1 LELFKLFGSILIDN
15 AEANKSISATE
26 KKAGG
31 LGTKLGGLIGTA
43 AKVGVGIAA
52 GVGAAGAAMFG
63 MANKASEATSRINDL
78 SEKIGIT
85 KTAFQEWD
93 FVANQVGANVEGLQM
108 SVKTLSKA
116 AYEASQGVETYSDS
130 FNELGVSVTN
140 ADGSLKDQETLLNET
155 IAALAGVED
164 KTKRTAIASELL
176 GRSATDLAPILNMG
190 AEELEGM
197 KTKAHELGI
206 VLSDEAIDAGDN
218 FGDTLDALKA
228 SVGAVGTQIGV
239 SFMPLLQSL
248 MDWIIA
254 HMPEIKETFS
264 TVFGAINT
272 IVTKAYEIFK
282 DNILPILISAYDWVQ
297 SNMPTFQSIFNTVF
311 GAIWDIASDVWRI
324 FTDNLLP
331 ILKALYEFVEP
342 TFPIIGE
349 IIKTAFDVIVGIVQ
363 TAVDIFDKLTSG
375 IKTAIDWLKKWNNMD
390 AKEKNVSGGHPV
402 NDYDHYASGTND
414 ARGGWSVVGEEGPEL
429 LYVPKHSKVIPND
442 EMNSMGGTQ
451 EITVNIPV
459 VLEGKAVTNIVSK
472 IQLDNTRGRA
482 RAVGVSI

>member
-1 LELFKLFGSILIDN
+1 MFGSILVDN
-15 AEANKSISATE
+15 EEANKSISATD
-26 KKAGG
+26 KKAEG
-31 LGTKLGGLIGTA
+31 LAGKLKSVIGTA
-43 AKVGVGIAA
+43 AKVGAGIAA

-116 AYEASQGVETYSDS
+116 AYEASQGVATYSDS
-130 FNELGVSVTN
+130 FDELGVSVTN

-239 SFMPLLQSL
+239 SFMPILQSL
-248 MDWIIA
+248 MDWIMA

-264 TVFGAINT
+264 TVFGVVNT
-272 IVTKAYEIFK
+272 VVTKAYEIFN
-282 DNILPILISAYDWVQ
+282 DNILPVLISVYDWVQ
-297 SNMPTFQSIFNTVF
+297 SNMPTFQAIFNTVF
-311 GAIWDIASDVWRI
+311 GAIWDIASQVWHI

-331 ILKALYEFVEP
+331 ILKALYEFIEP
-342 TFPIIGE
+342 TFPVIGE
-349 IIKTAFDVIVGIVQ
+349 IIKNAFEIVVGVVR

-375 IKTAIDWLKKWNNMD
+375 IKTAIDWLKKWNNTE
-390 AKEKNVSGGHPV
+390 AKEKNMSIAENARQYGGARANGGHV
-402 NDYDHYASGTND
+402 DLGKSYL
-414 ARGGWSVVGEEGPEL
+414 VGERGPEL
-429 LYVPKHSKVIPND
+429 FTPSSAGNITPNN
-442 EMNSMGGTQ
+442 ELGGTQ